1 MAITGMMMIII
12 ISILSLSFHCNGKI
26 RENEAATLD
35 MPCRYC
41 WSVKTG
47 CLLQLQPRHLSES
60 TNCVWFCSG
69 HCPITG
75 GKKEGCSCPKDIGII
90 RGSVLPRDYY
100 STVVN
105 CRRIC
110 NSRALSQ
117 KLQTVIIWSN
127 TTKTKL
133 SAVFTELSVIATPS
147 LSSSEPA
154 STSPWPPR
162 NLWRCDSAVG
172 RTDESFHRLSACLSF
187 TGV

>member
-1 MAITGMMMIII
+1 MIMIII
-12 ISILSLSFHCNGKI
+12 TVISILSLSFHCNGEI
-26 RENEAATLD
+26 RENGATTLD
-35 MPCRYC
+35 IPCRYC
-41 WSVKTG
+41 WRVKSG
-47 CLLQLQPRHLSES
+47 RLFQLHPRHLSAS
-60 TNCVWFCSG
+60 TNCVWSCSG
-69 HCPITG
+69 HCPDHR

-127 TTKTKL
+127 TTKTKF
-133 SAVFTELSVIATPS
+133 SAVFAGLCVIAASS

-154 STSPWPPR
+154 RTSSWPSR

-172 RTDESFHRLSACLSF
+172 RPDESFHRLSACLSF
-187 TGV
+187 TEV